1 MKYVPTT
8 TKRDLRILG
17 EQFSRQRKLL
27 MLTVADVAHRS
38 GVSPTTC
45 VKSGARQ
52 GCPVRFAV
60 NHRARVATC

>member
-27 MLTVADVAHRS
+27 MLTVADVAQDR
-38 GVSPTTC
+38 
-45 VKSGARQ
+45 KS
-52 GCPVRFAV
+52 VV
-60 NHRARVATC
+60 